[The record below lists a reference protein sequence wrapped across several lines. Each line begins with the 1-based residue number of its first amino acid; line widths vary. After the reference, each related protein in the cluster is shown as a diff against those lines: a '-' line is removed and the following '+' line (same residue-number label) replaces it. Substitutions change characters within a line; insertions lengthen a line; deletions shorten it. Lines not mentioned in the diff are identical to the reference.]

1 MSERP
6 YSRLYHQ
13 LADEFPEVYDGPD
26 LAGYVRLLVA
36 ADQAWPTCA
45 RWAGYVTEPE
55 LERLAAAGLV
65 IPDGARYRIR
75 GMEKERSKRSQAAS
89 IAARSR
95 WSDADRNADRNAETM
110 PSKAEPSKDEP
121 SLAKPDAFTLWW
133 DIKAGQVT
141 EKALAFVRDL
151 QDRFGDEPLCESM
164 RAEFVASK
172 HTVDREFLSR
182 VKSRLLMEGERQAQ
196 ESEKRRQE
204 RDAAA
209 IRAEQERIANAS
221 PEEKARAEVIKA
233 GIADFLKGAAA

>member
-95 WSDADRNADRNAETM
+95 WSDADRIADRNAETM
-110 PSKAEPSKDEP
+110 PSKAKPSKDEP
-121 SLAKPDAFTLWW
+121 SQAEQDALALWY
-133 DIKAGQVT
+133 DLKAGQVS

-182 VKSRLLMEGERQAQ
+182 VKSRLLVEGERRAQ
-196 ESEKRRQE
+196 ESEKRRQDDE
-204 RDAAA
+204 FEYQR
-209 IRAEQERIANAS
+209 RMKEEAES
-221 PEEKARAEVIKA
+221 MPEETRKANMAR
-233 GIADFLKGAAA
+233 LKDMLTGLVA